1 MESGTGFLMDEPT
14 WAQRVKT
21 VRLRLNITQTEL
33 AEKLDS
39 HINTIAQWE
48 IRSERPYS
56 AEADRFMAIESE
68 LELAVGE
75 PS

>member
-1 MESGTGFLMDEPT
+1 MDEPT
-14 WAQRVKT
+14 WCQRVKT
-21 VRLRLNITQTEL
+21 VRLRLNCTQTEL
-33 AEKLDS
+33 ADRLDS

-56 AEADRFMAIESE
+56 AEAERFMALEAE
-68 LELAVGE
+68 LEMEE

>member
-1 MESGTGFLMDEPT
+1 MEAETGFLMDEPT

-33 AEKLDS
+33 AERLDS

-56 AEADRFMAIESE
+56 AEAERFMALESE
-68 LELAVGE
+68 VELAVGE